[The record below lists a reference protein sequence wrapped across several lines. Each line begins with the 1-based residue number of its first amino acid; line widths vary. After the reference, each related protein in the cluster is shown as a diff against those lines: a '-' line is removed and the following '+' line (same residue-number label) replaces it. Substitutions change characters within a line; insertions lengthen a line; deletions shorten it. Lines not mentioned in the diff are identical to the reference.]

1 MVLARCSRLLFLRSL
16 SMPVSMLL
24 SLLVSTLVSMV
35 MPSPLTLASTATPE
49 AQALIEELGLTE
61 ASTPIAKHPLWKPQ
75 KVVVMLPAALG
86 VGSAEF
92 EAQLA
97 TAAGDVELVFERSG
111 GFVIPADMLAGADG
125 VIGICTPPLLTQAD
139 AKLIWVHNYTVGM
152 DHCKGASEAQ
162 LRDIVFTNNKRLSGP
177 AIAEHAIAMLLA
189 LTHNLP
195 AYAAAQSE
203 ARWAREIS
211 DNVSFGELKGKT
223 LLVVG
228 LGGIGTE
235 IAWRAH
241 GLGMRVIATRNSSR
255 EGPDFVEHVGLANE
269 LHALAGKAD
278 VIANALPLTPATT
291 GIFNKAFFDAVKPG
305 AIFLSVGRGQ
315 STVTS
320 DLVAA
325 LESRRLYGAGL
336 DVTDPEPLPKDSPL
350 WHLPNVII
358 TPHVSAAGDDS
369 PLRTMI
375 IAVENLR
382 RYVAG
387 EPLLNVVDMQKGY

>member
-1 MVLARCSRLLFLRSL
+1 MALSKCSNLLLRLSLRVLV
-16 SMPVSMLL
+16 P
-24 SLLVSTLVSMV
+24 LLVSTVSL
-35 MPSPLTLASTATPE
+35 SPITWASTATPQ

-61 ASTPIAKHPLWKPQ
+61 ASAPIAKHPLWKPR
-75 KVVVMLPAALG
+75 KIVVMLPAALG
-86 VGSAEF
+86 IASAEY

-97 TAAGDVELVFERSG
+97 TAAGDVKLVFERTG

-125 VIGICTPPLLTQAD
+125 VIGICTPPLLTDAD
-139 AKLIWVHNYTVGM
+139 ATLIWVHNYTVGM
-152 DHCKGASEAQ
+152 DHCKGANEAQ
-162 LRDIVFTNNKRLSGP
+162 LRNIVFTNNKRLSGP

-195 AYAAAQSE
+195 AYTTAQNE
-203 ARWAREIS
+203 ANWARELA
-211 DNVSFGELKGKT
+211 DHVSFGELKGKT

-255 EGPDFVEHVGLANE
+255 EGPDFVEHVGLASE

-320 DLVAA
+320 DLIAA
-325 LESRRLYGAGL
+325 LESHRLYGAGL
-336 DVTDPEPLPKDSPL
+336 DVTDPEPLPGDSPL

-358 TPHVSAAGDDS
+358 TPHVSAAGNDS
-369 PLRTMI
+369 PQRTMI